1 MPTPERPADGTPD
14 ATAPAA
20 AVRRRPGPVRATV
33 LRTSRLSPSLVR
45 VVLGG
50 PGLAPFEA
58 PTHTDSYVKLV
69 FLPAA
74 APADLPLLPDGRVD
88 LEAVRA
94 ALPTDAP
101 PRQRAYTVRAFDPVS
116 RELTV
121 DLVVHGDEGVAGP
134 WALAARPGD
143 ELLVLG
149 PGGGYSPDPAAG
161 WHLLAG
167 DASALPAIAAAL
179 ERLAEQAPGARGHAV
194 VEVHDAADELDLV
207 APAGVAVH
215 WVHQGSGVAGLAL
228 VDTVRGLD
236 WPAPASGRAHAFV
249 HGEAGAVRELRRY
262 LRAERALP
270 RADLSISGYWR
281 LGADDEGWR
290 AGKRDW
296 AREIEESEAQA
307 GLG

>member
-1 MPTPERPADGTPD
+1 MPTPEGPADGLV
-14 ATAPAA
+14 AA
-20 AVRRRPGPVRATV
+20 ASSARRRPAPVRSTV

-50 PGLAPFEA
+50 PGMVPFEA
-58 PTHTDSYVKLV
+58 PVHTDSYVKLV
-69 FLPAA
+69 FLPAV
-74 APADLPLLPDGRVD
+74 APTDLPLLPDGRVD
-88 LEAVRA
+88 LDAVRT
-94 ALPTDAP
+94 ALPADAQ
-101 PRQRAYTVRAFDPVS
+101 PRQRAYTVRAFDPGS

-149 PGGGYSPDPAAG
+149 PGGGYSPDPAAD

-167 DASALPAIAAAL
+167 DASTLPAVAAAL
-179 ERLAEQAPGARGHAV
+179 ERLAEQVPDARGHAV
-194 VEVHDAADELDLV
+194 LEVHDAADELTLV
-207 APAGVAVH
+207 APAGITLH

-228 VDTVRGLD
+228 VDTVLGLD
-236 WPAPASGRAHAFV
+236 WADGRVHAFV

-262 LRAERALP
+262 LRVERAVP

-296 AREIEESEAQA
+296 AREIEESEARA